1 MIEAF
6 LWGAAGASALVVGA
20 VIAYAMTPKPTF
32 IAVTM
37 ALGTGVLI
45 GSVSF
50 ELIDDAVVHTD
61 VASVGAYTLV
71 GALVF
76 TAGNWWI
83 QRRGGADRKD
93 PAGAQ
98 ANGSPLAIVLG
109 SVLDGIPESFVLGLT
124 VLQGEIS
131 VALFTGIVLSNFP
144 EGLSSS
150 AGLRVAGWA
159 RRRVMTMWLI
169 VVAVSAVSAAA
180 GYALLD
186 PDGSR
191 SAALIEAFAA
201 GALLAMVADTL
212 LPEAFDVEG
221 VYTGSLVAIGFA
233 ISLMLAA
240 V

>member
-1 MIEAF
+1 
-6 LWGAAGASALVVGA
+6 
-20 VIAYAMTPKPTF
+20 
-32 IAVTM
+32 M

-98 ANGSPLAIVLG
+98 ANGSPQAIVLG

-131 VALFTGIVLSNFP
+131 VALFTGIVLSNLP

-212 LPEAFDVEG
+212 LPEAFAVEG
-221 VYTGSLVAIGFA
+221 VYTGTLVTIGFA